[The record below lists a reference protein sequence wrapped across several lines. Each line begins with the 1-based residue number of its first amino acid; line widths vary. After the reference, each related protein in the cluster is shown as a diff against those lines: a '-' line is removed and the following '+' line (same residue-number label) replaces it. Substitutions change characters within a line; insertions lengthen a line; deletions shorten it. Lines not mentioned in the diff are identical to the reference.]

1 MSSHHDHDDHHSN
14 EPKPVA
20 FRTPLI
26 LGLVTILA
34 IMLLVSTCD
43 KKHGCCEDGEKCEA
57 SCELKHDAKHGE
69 HETTATEQTTVEGH
83 EHDVV
88 TEETAAV
95 ADSIMKVDSAAA
107 KPAEAAHH

>member
-1 MSSHHDHDDHHSN
+1 MSSHHDHDDHHST

-34 IMLLVSTCD
+34 IVLLVSTCD
-43 KKHGCCEDGEKCEA
+43 KKHGCCEDGEKCGTEQTHGSA
-57 SCELKHDAKHGE
+57 HGE
-69 HETTATEQTTVEGH
+69 HDATATEHSNVEGH

-95 ADSIMKVDSAAA
+95 ADSIMKVDTAAA
-107 KPAEAAHH
+107 HPTEAAHH

>member
-1 MSSHHDHDDHHSN
+1 MSSHDHHDDHHSN

-34 IMLLVSTCD
+34 IVLLVSTCD
-43 KKHGCCEDGEKCEA
+43 KKHGCCEEGKCEA
-57 SCELKHDAKHGE
+57 SCETKHGGHGE
-69 HETTATEQTTVEGH
+69 HTDSTAAHSNVEGH
-83 EHDVV
+83 EHDVL
-88 TEETAAV
+88 TEEATAV

-107 KPAEAAHH
+107 KPTEAAHH

>member
-1 MSSHHDHDDHHSN
+1 MSSHDHHDDHHSS

-20 FRTPLI
+20 FRTPMI
-26 LGLVTILA
+26 LGLVTMLA
-34 IMLLVSTCD
+34 IILLVSTCD
-43 KKHGCCEDGEKCEA
+43 KKHGCCEEGKCEA
-57 SCELKHDAKHGE
+57 SCEAKHSGHDEHHDAAATTE
-69 HETTATEQTTVEGH
+69 HSNVEGH

-88 TEETAAV
+88 TEEAAAV

>member
-34 IMLLVSTCD
+34 IVLLVNTCD
-43 KKHGCCEDGEKCEA
+43 RKHGCCEDGEKCEA
-57 SCELKHDAKHGE
+57 ACESKHEAKHGE
-69 HETTATEQTTVEGH
+69 HETAISNVEGH
-83 EHDVV
+83 EHEVV
-88 TEETAAV
+88 TEDAAAV
-95 ADSIMKVDSAAA
+95 ADSIMKVDTTAAM
-107 KPAEAAHH
+107 PAEAAHH

>member
-14 EPKPVA
+14 EPKTVA

-43 KKHGCCEDGEKCEA
+43 KKHGCCEDGEKCEDNRLNHA
-57 SCELKHDAKHGE
+57 AHSDHDTA
-69 HETTATEQTTVEGH
+69 ATEHSNVEGH

-95 ADSIMKVDSAAA
+95 ADSIMKVDTVAAH
-107 KPAEAAHH
+107 PAEAAHH